1 MNKKLILS
9 IASLFLIA
17 NVSFAQLTGSDNG
30 FGYTWRVTPNVPE
43 NWVDIDATGNNV
55 FGLGDDNFVGPIPL
69 GFSFKYFWNEYN
81 EVYVGSNGYLMFGEG
96 KNIASVGNAPGPPS
110 GPGFF
115 NIPFAGDDNHNF
127 LAPYLSDLT
136 FVTAQG
142 NPAVSANGAARVRYQ
157 TIGNKFIISFL
168 NVPFW
173 NGNVNPT
180 QVSGN
185 NNFQVILD
193 GDSNHVLF
201 NYRQHGTGR
210 YTGYTNWVRIGFEN
224 ITGQLGAQIRGN
236 LTAQAIAQLTNGT
249 IKITYPQSTTFSFKD
264 AAVVGVFNRNN
275 WGQAFAKGTPA
286 TLKGVVRNSGTNA
299 ITDPITVRMLVLN
312 DQGDDVYNSSVVLGG
327 LAVGQDSTVTFPAPF
342 TSVDEVKNFTAILST
357 QVAGDQYA
365 PNNSRASKLSVIDTA
380 GGALSIVY
388 TDRNNYNPNNVTINT
403 QNAGMV
409 MESPVYP
416 VALRKIQFD
425 AVWINPDGLPGGIN
439 WQDSTMAMRVRL
451 FKGDGENGALGTFVD
466 SFTVDVNNML
476 EVDTISPVFNNAGV
490 ITFYVLRHTYT
501 LPQPILWDK
510 GTMYAGVFQNRTTRF
525 LWNSLT
531 SEITT
536 PSSFRSQEMP
546 GNVWGPSR
554 SRDST
559 DYPIALVVTF
569 DTTGSIITRSPAKM
583 ASAELMNMDI
593 FPNPA
598 KMHTTIRY
606 FANKPGEVSLTIR
619 NAQGKTVKTLSGG
632 YMDAGKNEFKISLD
646 GLKAGTYFYT
656 LAQGGKTITRQVL
669 VVQ

>member
-1 MNKKLILS
+1 
-9 IASLFLIA
+9 
-17 NVSFAQLTGSDNG
+17 
-30 FGYTWRVTPNVPE
+30 
-43 NWVDIDATGNNV
+43 
-55 FGLGDDNFVGPIPL
+55 
-69 GFSFKYFWNEYN
+69 
-81 EVYVGSNGYLMFGEG
+81 
-96 KNIASVGNAPGPPS
+96 
-110 GPGFF
+110 
-115 NIPFAGDDNHNF
+115 
-127 LAPYLSDLT
+127 
-136 FVTAQG
+136 
-142 NPAVSANGAARVRYQ
+142 
-157 TIGNKFIISFL
+157 
-168 NVPFW
+168 
-173 NGNVNPT
+173 
-180 QVSGN
+180 
-185 NNFQVILD
+185 
-193 GDSNHVLF
+193 
-201 NYRQHGTGR
+201 
-210 YTGYTNWVRIGFEN
+210 
-224 ITGQLGAQIRGN
+224 
-236 LTAQAIAQLTNGT
+236 
-249 IKITYPQSTTFSFKD
+249 
-264 AAVVGVFNRNN
+264 
-275 WGQAFAKGTPA
+275 
-286 TLKGVVRNSGTNA
+286 
-299 ITDPITVRMLVLN
+299 
-312 DQGDDVYNSSVVLGG
+312 
-327 LAVGQDSTVTFPAPF
+327 
-342 TSVDEVKNFTAILST
+342 
-357 QVAGDQYA
+357 
-365 PNNSRASKLSVIDTA
+365 
-380 GGALSIVY
+380 
-388 TDRNNYNPNNVTINT
+388 
-403 QNAGMV
+403 
-409 MESPVYP
+409 
-416 VALRKIQFD
+416 
-425 AVWINPDGLPGGIN
+425 
-439 WQDSTMAMRVRL
+439 MAMRVRL

-476 EVDTISPVFNNAGV
+476 EVDTISPVFDNAGG